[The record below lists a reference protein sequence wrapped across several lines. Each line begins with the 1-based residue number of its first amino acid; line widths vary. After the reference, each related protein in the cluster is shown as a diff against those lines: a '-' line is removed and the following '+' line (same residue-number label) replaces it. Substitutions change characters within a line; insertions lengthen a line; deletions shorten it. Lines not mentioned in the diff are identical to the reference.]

1 MNEQQIVE
9 EVNRY
14 LVDKSYQYAILI
26 EGEWGCGKTYFVKNR
41 LTQEINNLEKNRG
54 KRKIKYISLYGC
66 KSIDEIKKL
75 WHGHLRKRLQSFLKI
90 KEKLA
95 KKRLR
100 AYCLHLKVL
109 LVE

>member
-54 KRKIKYISLYGC
+54 KRKIKSLL
-66 KSIDEIKKL
+66 ILVPTPADIT
-75 WHGHLRKRLQSFLKI
+75 RKR
-90 KEKLA
+90 
-95 KKRLR
+95 
-100 AYCLHLKVL
+100 
-109 LVE
+109 

>member
-41 LTQEINNLEKNRG
+41 LTQD
-54 KRKIKYISLYGC
+54 RKS
-66 KSIDEIKKL
+66 
-75 WHGHLRKRLQSFLKI
+75 
-90 KEKLA
+90 
-95 KKRLR
+95 
-100 AYCLHLKVL
+100 V
-109 LVE
+109 V